1 MRLKNEHLRSGAIIF
16 IIIYSVM
23 PIVSR
28 MVSTYLTTYFYM
40 LFILVF
46 LVIAVGKR
54 KKSSFLEYIS
64 DILPFI
70 LFGLASYFLNKD
82 SILIWG
88 YKLLLFLTP
97 VIVGIYITQY
107 YPDDSDTYSK
117 VFVLALIITVLTT
130 IRGLGIYPNAA
141 RWMAT
146 ADDSQVEKLVTYSWM
161 NIGGY
166 EFVYTVVLTYPLLVL
181 AFKRGM
187 ISIFKTTVLSVII
200 FICLLRAEY
209 TTALIFFIITTS
221 MYFMKK
227 SLKPKDLAIFVIVA
241 VLFVTFFSGAVSNM
255 LKSISGLVE
264 SKNVSER
271 VEALSE
277 GRKGMEESEDIR
289 WKMYSASLNSFFRR
303 PLLGSFLTGGGG
315 AGGHSF
321 ALDTMAQYGIIGIL
335 LMFFMYRKLFR
346 LFYRKYHGEDDHG
359 YIVWIFAQ
367 AVLLSIINTGMWLEV
382 LAFYV
387 PVVLYAIYG
396 GGKVDEENSLD
407 SEYIADSNQH

>member
-16 IIIYSVM
+16 TIIYSVM

-28 MVSTYLTTYFYM
+28 AVSTYLTTYFYM

-70 LFGLASYFLNKD
+70 LFGLISYFLNTD

-88 YKLLLFLTP
+88 YKLLLFLAP
-97 VIVGIYITQY
+97 VIVGIYITHY
-107 YPDDSDTYSK
+107 YPEDSDIYSK
-117 VFVLALIITVLTT
+117 VLIWALIITLFTT
-130 IRGLGIYPNAA
+130 IRGLGIYPNAS

-146 ADDSQVEKLVTYSWM
+146 ADDSQVEKLVTYNWM

-166 EFVYTVVLTYPLLVL
+166 DFVYTVVLTYPLLVL
-181 AFKRGM
+181 AFKKGR
-187 ISIFKTTVLSVII
+187 ISLFKTAVFSVVI
-200 FICLLRAEY
+200 FIFLLRAEY

-221 MYFMKK
+221 MYFMKR
-227 SLKPKDLAIFVIVA
+227 SLKSKDLAVFVIVT
-241 VLFVTFFSGAVSNM
+241 VLFVTFFSGAVSGM
-255 LKSISGLVE
+255 LKSVSGLVE

-271 VEALSE
+271 VEALAE
-277 GRKGMEESEDIR
+277 GRKGLENAEDAR
-289 WKMYSASLNSFFRR
+289 WQMYSASLNTFFRK
-303 PLLGSFLTGGGG
+303 PLLGTFLTGGGG

-321 ALDTMAQYGIIGIL
+321 AFDTMAQYGIIGIL

-346 LFYRKYHGEDDHG
+346 LFYKKYHGEDDYG
-359 YIVWIFAQ
+359 YIIWMFSQ

-382 LAFYV
+382 LAFYI
-387 PVVLYAIYG
+387 PMVLQAMYG
-396 GGKVDEENSLD
+396 GGQVDEKNSLD
-407 SEYIADSNQH
+407 SEYIADADQH